1 MDPVRKGIEDALE
14 GPGGEPLFGRGR
26 KAAAPPF
33 PPDTEYRYF
42 KGNLDHAEAK
52 AELER
57 LMTRSMRCQAE
68 LKKPGD
74 VCVIAESG
82 TFDKE
87 GGYTVVLKYLCI
99 PDCSPE
105 TKSKSPVSDAS
116 TPAAIDKP
124 VRSPRRTV
132 KNKAEASDP
141 SPKTNAR
148 TRRKNRA

>member
-33 PPDTEYRYF
+33 PPETEYRYF
-42 KGNLDHAEAK
+42 KGNLDHAKAK

-68 LKKPGD
+68 LKKSGD

-82 TFDKE
+82 AFDKD
-87 GGYTVVLKYLCI
+87 GGYNVVIKYLCI
-99 PDCSPE
+99 PDSPSKPKE
-105 TKSKSPVSDAS
+105 ASPARNASTGKNDHSPRTRVKSGADAS
-116 TPAAIDKP
+116 DL
-124 VRSPRRTV
+124 
-132 KNKAEASDP
+132 
-141 SPKTNAR
+141 SPKT
-148 TRRKNRA
+148 RRKSRA